1 MITKRIEEA
10 ILPTLKEMNLNIYK
24 VVYEKENGKNYLRVF
39 LEKEDYSLDLDTCVR
54 ASEAISPLLDKL
66 DPIEDEY
73 FLEVAS
79 AGERELVTKEDYLR
93 AINMYILVDVT
104 ERVLDY
110 DELVGDLV
118 NVKDEGIE
126 LKINLK
132 GRMKVVYIPFNIIE
146 KAHLTLTK
154 SPTSS
159 S

>member
-1 MITKRIEEA
+1 MDIEKIKTA
-10 ILPTLKEMNLNIYK
+10 IEPIAKKLDVSIYK

-39 LEKEDYSLDLDTCVR
+39 LEKEDYSLDLDTCVK
-54 ASEAISPLLDKL
+54 ASEAISPLLDEL

-79 AGERELVTKEDYLR
+79 AGERELVTKEDFAR
-93 AINMYILVDVT
+93 AINMYVLVDVS

-118 NVKDEGIE
+118 KVNDDSIE

-132 GRMKVVYIPFNIIE
+132 GRMKVVTIPFNIIE
-146 KAHLTLTK
+146 KANLTFK
-154 SPTSS
+154 F
-159 S
+159 

>member
-1 MITKRIEEA
+1 MDIEKIKKA
-10 ILPTLKEMNLNIYK
+10 IEPIAKKLDVSIYK

-39 LEKEDYSLDLDTCVR
+39 LEKEDYSLDLDTCVK
-54 ASEAISPLLDKL
+54 ASEAISPLLDEL

-79 AGERELVTKEDYLR
+79 AGERELVTKEDFTR
-93 AINMYILVDVT
+93 AINMYILVDVS

-118 NVKDEGIE
+118 KVNEDSIE

-132 GRMKVVYIPFNIIE
+132 GRMKVVTIPFNIIE
-146 KAHLTLTK
+146 KANLTFK
-154 SPTSS
+154 F
-159 S
+159 

>member
-1 MITKRIEEA
+1 MDIEKIKKAIEPIAKR
-10 ILPTLKEMNLNIYK
+10 LDVSIYK

-39 LEKEDYSLDLDTCVR
+39 LEKEDYSLDLDTCVK
-54 ASEAISPLLDKL
+54 ASEAISPLLDEL

-79 AGERELVTKEDYLR
+79 AGERELVTKEDFAR
-93 AINMYILVDVT
+93 AINMYILVDVS

-118 NVKDEGIE
+118 KVNEDSIE

-132 GRMKVVYIPFNIIE
+132 GRMKVVTIPFNIIE
-146 KAHLTLTK
+146 KANLTFK
-154 SPTSS
+154 F
-159 S
+159 

>member
-1 MITKRIEEA
+1 MDIEKIKSA
-10 ILPTLKEMNLNIYK
+10 IEPIAKELNVSIYK

-118 NVKDEGIE
+118 KVNDDSIE

-132 GRMKVVYIPFNIIE
+132 GRMKVVTIPFNIIE
-146 KAHLTLTK
+146 KANLTFK
-154 SPTSS
+154 F
-159 S
+159 

>member
-1 MITKRIEEA
+1 MDIEKITKAIEPIAKRLEVS
-10 ILPTLKEMNLNIYK
+10 IYK

-54 ASEAISPLLDKL
+54 ASEAISPLLDEL

-79 AGERELVTKEDYLR
+79 AGERELVTKEDFAR
-93 AINMYILVDVT
+93 AINMYILVDVS

-118 NVKDEGIE
+118 KVNDDSIE

-132 GRMKVVYIPFNIIE
+132 GRMKVVTIPFNIIE
-146 KAHLTLTK
+146 KANLTFK
-154 SPTSS
+154 F
-159 S
+159 

>member
-1 MITKRIEEA
+1 MLCHFLL
-10 ILPTLKEMNLNIYK
+10 ILLLPLTNVPKQTIIPLIFPSE

-39 LEKEDYSLDLDTCVR
+39 LEKEDYSLDLDTCVK
-54 ASEAISPLLDKL
+54 ASEAISPLLDEL

-79 AGERELVTKEDYLR
+79 AGERELVTKEDFAR
-93 AINMYILVDVT
+93 AINMYILVDVS

-118 NVKDEGIE
+118 KVNEDSIE

-132 GRMKVVYIPFNIIE
+132 GRMKVVTIPFNIIE
-146 KAHLTLTK
+146 KANLTFK
-154 SPTSS
+154 F
-159 S
+159 